1 MEKQEEERG
10 HSAGLKVVH
19 NTVENFFKLH
29 QDLEGEVGRS
39 RLLSL
44 LSSTP
49 TLILCNYKSV

>member
-1 MEKQEEERG
+1 MDKQEEERG

-29 QDLEGEVGRS
+29 QDQEGEVGRS

-44 LSSTP
+44 LKLHTYFDP
-49 TLILCNYKSV
+49 L